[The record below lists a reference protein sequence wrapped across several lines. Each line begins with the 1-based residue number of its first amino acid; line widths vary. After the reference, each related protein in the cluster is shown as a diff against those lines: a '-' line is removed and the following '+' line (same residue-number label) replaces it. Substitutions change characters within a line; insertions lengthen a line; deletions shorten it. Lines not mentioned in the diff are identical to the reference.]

1 MGSQTGK
8 VLGLVIMI
16 AVLAVVGSMA
26 MLGTNG
32 SLIVWNILDA
42 LTDWAGLIALG
53 VALGIFYF
61 FMPSTKKFGG

>member
-26 MLGTNG
+26 MLGANG
-32 SLIVWNILDA
+32 SILVYNILDA
-42 LTDWAGLIALG
+42 LVDWSGLIALG
-53 VALGIFYF
+53 VALGVFYF
-61 FMPSTKKFGG
+61 FMPTSKKFNG